1 MLLNKAWEQMPD
13 KLVLYDYI
21 GHNPSKAGLFRSGPI
36 LKGDGLVQD
45 WLGNSSF
52 EIGTFC
58 LAVIRCPAFFETF
71 PVILID
77 EGGTV
82 RADIGFRRASSLNS
96 IEQRYDQMVLY
107 LLVFSIQH
115 HMVFG
120 WLLTNRFG
128 DIWVISVFTLRKY
141 CITTFLGQ

>member
-1 MLLNKAWEQMPD
+1 
-13 KLVLYDYI
+13 
-21 GHNPSKAGLFRSGPI
+21 
-36 LKGDGLVQD
+36 
-45 WLGNSSF
+45 LGNSSF

-82 RADIGFRRASSLNS
+82 RADIGFYYASSLNS

-107 LLVFSIQH
+107 WEGDFYAKVLRIIYFAFS
-115 HMVFG
+115 
-120 WLLTNRFG
+120 
-128 DIWVISVFTLRKY
+128 
-141 CITTFLGQ
+141 

>member
-1 MLLNKAWEQMPD
+1 MIIQAITLL
-13 KLVLYDYI
+13 KLN
-21 GHNPSKAGLFRSGPI
+21 NPTGPI

-71 PVILID
+71 PVIPYD

-96 IEQRYDQMVLY
+96 IEQRYD
-107 LLVFSIQH
+107 
-115 HMVFG
+115 
-120 WLLTNRFG
+120 LT
-128 DIWVISVFTLRKY
+128 DPAII
-141 CITTFLGQ
+141 

>member
-52 EIGTFC
+52 EIGTLC

-77 EGGTV
+77 QGGTV

-96 IEQRYDQMVLY
+96 IEQRTSAWFYIGKVVYY
-107 LLVFSIQH
+107 LHFSIQH
-115 HMVFG
+115 HLF
-120 WLLTNRFG
+120 
-128 DIWVISVFTLRKY
+128 LRIMQEK
-141 CITTFLGQ
+141 LN